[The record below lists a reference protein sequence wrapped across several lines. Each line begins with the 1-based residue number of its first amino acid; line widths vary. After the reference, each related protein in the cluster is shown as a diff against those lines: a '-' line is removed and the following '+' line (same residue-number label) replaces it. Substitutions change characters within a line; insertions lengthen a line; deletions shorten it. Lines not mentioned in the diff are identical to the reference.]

1 MDSLTHEEI
10 LEVLDCILFHTTEKM
25 TGMHIRSHPHD
36 LSDDLCCV
44 SARFE
49 GSCEL
54 TLALYADRLFF
65 RHLAQEIFQDPNIT
79 EDDISEA
86 AREYLNVICGR
97 LVGKVSKLIT
107 GPPLSGSRSITGTTV
122 CWTASWNASASPSTS
137 TRTMKA

>member
-25 TGMHIRSHPHD
+25 AGMHIRSHPHD

-65 RHLAQEIFQDPNIT
+65 RHLAQEISRTQ
-79 EDDISEA
+79 ISQKMI
-86 AREYLNVICGR
+86 YP
-97 LVGKVSKLIT
+97 K
-107 GPPLSGSRSITGTTV
+107 PPENT
-122 CWTASWNASASPSTS
+122 
-137 TRTMKA
+137 